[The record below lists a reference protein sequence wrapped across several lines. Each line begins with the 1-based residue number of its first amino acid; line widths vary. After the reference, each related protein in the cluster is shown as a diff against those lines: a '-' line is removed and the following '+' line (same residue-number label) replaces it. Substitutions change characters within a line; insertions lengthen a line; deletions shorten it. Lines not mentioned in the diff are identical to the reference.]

1 MVYSG
6 WATVR
11 ALQKKGGRMQV
22 TGREDRTRMIRMGG
36 RDIGFRDRT
45 ERVRR
50 DRPTEWIEGL
60 VSCDGRR
67 EEEAASGGDAVLG
80 RDPTPPLEREPE
92 EQKKGCLPVRARR
105 SGDVVVRVVGWQ
117 KGILLVNR
125 LFYSGPVFPA
135 PPPPEYQAAV
145 LSSCPQARCPVDAIL
160 TAACAPLSL
169 PGACA
174 LLLPALVLAL
184 APSPQILID
193 LGPRAPL
200 ALLLLACLPSPS
212 PRTHWHMHS
221 PLQVLP
227 VVMHSCAIRSSRR
240 AGTHALDLAPL
251 LRTPP
256 ATRHIDLNLD
266 LTLCTSVPSVA
277 NDWIPS
283 VPEAEAR
290 LRQELGF
297 GLAKHSAP

>member
-92 EQKKGCLPVRARR
+92 EQKKVAFQCELVAVATSWYGYVRVERGA
-105 SGDVVVRVVGWQ
+105 SFGMMQVVGWQ

-251 LRTPP
+251 AP
-256 ATRHIDLNLD
+256 
-266 LTLCTSVPSVA
+266 VA